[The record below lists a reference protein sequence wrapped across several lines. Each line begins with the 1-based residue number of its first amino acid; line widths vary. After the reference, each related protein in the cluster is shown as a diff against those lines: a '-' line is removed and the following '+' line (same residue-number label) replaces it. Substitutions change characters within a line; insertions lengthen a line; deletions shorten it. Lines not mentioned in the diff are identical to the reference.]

1 MRAIAERRT
10 VLPEFQGLSVT
21 PSLLTDFPDIEQ
33 PAILEAVVEV
43 VRAMQPRLMQV
54 CAAVSDRHF
63 VDAHLAANP
72 KDEVIGKRDA
82 AGRVVI
88 GPLADDLMLPVVA
101 SFMEGQVLSLTPD
114 SEDEYQCDELS
125 SSEVAWRRSFG

>member
-10 VLPEFQGLSVT
+10 VLPGFQGLSVT

-43 VRAMQPRLMQV
+43 VRAMQPRLIQV
-54 CAAVSDRHF
+54 LAQRVTDRHF

-88 GPLADDLMLPVVA
+88 GPLTDRPDALPVVVP
-101 SFMEGQVLSLTPD
+101 SFMEGPQVTLFGP
-114 SEDEYQCDELS
+114 QIQ
-125 SSEVAWRRSFG
+125 RR